1 MHDFQMYIINC
12 LLFKL
17 QETLKAVKV
26 FYNFFLHFDFSK
38 DFFSKCNLYDL
49 SNVFNLIGRK
59 TIMYVLIF
67 KSDAQGYGYS
77 KVFNIQTVNA
87 PDWAAAF
94 TQKKVS

>member
-1 MHDFQMYIINC
+1 
-12 LLFKL
+12 
-17 QETLKAVKV
+17 
-26 FYNFFLHFDFSK
+26 
-38 DFFSKCNLYDL
+38 
-49 SNVFNLIGRK
+49 
-59 TIMYVLIF
+59 MYVLIF